1 MPKVSVLLPVYNG
14 EKYIEKSLNSVLNQS
29 FTDLEI
35 LVLNDGSTDNSLEI
49 INKFIAIDSRVRA
62 INFEKNIGLIGVL
75 NEGVKKSNGLYL
87 ARIDSDDEW
96 GDTDK
101 IEKQVEFLEN
111 NPEYA
116 LIGTNAILVNE
127 KNEEVGKIE
136 YCQKDEEIRKKIL
149 IKNQFLH
156 SSVLFY
162 KEAAEKCG
170 LYKNEEKYVEDY
182 GLWLRIGQNYKFAN
196 LPIVGLKYFLNPQ
209 GETATKNRQ
218 QVINSFKLVIK
229 FRKIY
234 PNFFIACIKWSL
246 RYLKTFI

>member
-29 FTDLEI
+29 FNDLEI

-127 KNEEVGKIE
+127 KNEEVGKI
-136 YCQKDEEIRKKIL
+136 DRK
-149 IKNQFLH
+149 
-156 SSVLFY
+156 SV
-162 KEAAEKCG
+162 
-170 LYKNEEKYVEDY
+170 V
-182 GLWLRIGQNYKFAN
+182 
-196 LPIVGLKYFLNPQ
+196 
-209 GETATKNRQ
+209 
-218 QVINSFKLVIK
+218 
-229 FRKIY
+229 
-234 PNFFIACIKWSL
+234 
-246 RYLKTFI
+246 